1 MPASAQGKPQ
11 QQQAAGSA
19 EKAKQPSQEEELRK
33 QLEDAFANRRRL
45 IAQIS
50 RLKGRLAYKK
60 NESDALSKLVEMND
74 KYKEIGRLKH
84 LKEVLE
90 FKISTEARTLDEEKA
105 LLKKLGDVEAR
116 FKEAITSQR
125 LRKKA
130 ELVEQDIAQ
139 ISKSIDETSAAIDQA
154 NKQIDELREKLA
166 ALTKPS
172 SRPRR
177 KQQAPSSPEP
187 FKINL
192 ADIAVIKTKK
202 KQGQDGDEQKP
213 EQARS

>member
-1 MPASAQGKPQ
+1 MQSKPQ
-11 QQQAAGSA
+11 QQVAGSV
-19 EKAKQPSQEEELRK
+19 EKSKQLSQEDELRK

-60 NESDALSKLVEMND
+60 NESEALSKLVEMND

-105 LLKKLGDVEAR
+105 LLKKLGDVETR

-139 ISKSIDETSAAIDQA
+139 ISKSIDETSAAIEQA
-154 NKQIDELREKLA
+154 NKQIDELKEKLSA
-166 ALTKPS
+166 FTKPS
-172 SRPRR
+172 MKPKH
-177 KQQAPSSPEP
+177 KQQAPSNPEP

-202 KQGQDGDEQKP
+202 KQGQNGDEQKP